1 MVNDFAV
8 KPAATI
14 APPDPDYCF
23 AHNWDRGATVCSDF
37 VSARCYVSEVIIL
50 GSLLIEMHWY
60 DITLGSCVNL
70 ET

>member
-14 APPDPDYCF
+14 APLDPDYHF
-23 AHNWDRGATVCSDF
+23 AHNWDRGATIRGNF
-37 VSARCYVSEVIIL
+37 VSAGCYVSEVIIL
-50 GSLLIEMHWY
+50 GSPFIEIHWY

-70 ET
+70 EA